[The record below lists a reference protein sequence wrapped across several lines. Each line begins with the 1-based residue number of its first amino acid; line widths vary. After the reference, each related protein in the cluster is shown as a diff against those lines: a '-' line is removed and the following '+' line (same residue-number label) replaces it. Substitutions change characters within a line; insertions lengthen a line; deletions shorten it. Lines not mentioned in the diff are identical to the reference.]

1 MRGLHPA
8 ARGMA
13 DMAQH
18 DEESTDSGLLD
29 CWTAGLLDCWTAGL
43 HAADVLALTWVHGF
57 LILPA
62 RPPLRVACSFR
73 C

>member
-18 DEESTDSGLLD
+18 DEESTDS
-29 CWTAGLLDCWTAGL
+29 GLLDCWTAGL